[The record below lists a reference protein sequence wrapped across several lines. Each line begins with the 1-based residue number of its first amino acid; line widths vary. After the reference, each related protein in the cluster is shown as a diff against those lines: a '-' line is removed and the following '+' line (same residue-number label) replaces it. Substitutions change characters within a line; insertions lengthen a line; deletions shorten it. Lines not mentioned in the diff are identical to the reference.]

1 MASYIGSI
9 EQNDGKED
17 FQCYLDRL
25 EQFMV
30 ANEITGDGTKKAVL
44 DRLKIGFLKN

>member
-9 EQNDGKED
+9 EQYDDKED

-25 EQFMV
+25 EQSML
-30 ANEITGDGTKKAVL
+30 ANEITGDGKK
-44 DRLKIGFLKN
+44 RLYF